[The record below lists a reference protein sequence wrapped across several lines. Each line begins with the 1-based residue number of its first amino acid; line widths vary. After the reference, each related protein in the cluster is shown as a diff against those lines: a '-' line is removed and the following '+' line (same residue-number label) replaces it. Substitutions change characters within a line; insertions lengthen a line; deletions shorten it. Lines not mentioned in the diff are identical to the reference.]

1 MTTASFK
8 KINSSLELSDEDL
21 KLVESRKRKFLKGE
35 LKIISLEDIRKK
47 AYKHLNIKNQS

>member
-1 MTTASFK
+1 MTTASLK

-21 KLVESRKRKFLKGE
+21 KLVESREKKFLKGE
-35 LKIISLEDIRKK
+35 LQAVSLKDIRKK